1 MSLLGRRFPSRA
13 ARTFHPAFELLEDRT
28 LLSAG
33 MLDPT
38 FGVGGELTV
47 HWQPGDSS
55 AIGAVADDAILLLTL
70 FAGSGFVFL
79 LAGLARRR
87 SLSYTHSGILAFGNF
102 TIGVF
107 SLFLSFA
114 ESIGYQDDLATCG
127 GFPPGY
133 WTTGNVTVNRCSIFV
148 SLHQDW
154 VSDIYLLILLTSAI
168 AFCAVILTRL
178 RQAHR
183 EAQAQ
188 ESGLE
193 SIVA

>member
-1 MSLLGRRFPSRA
+1 MDRVTSRRAPYPRRPRLDWRYLLA
-13 ARTFHPAFELLEDRT
+13 ALLANT
-28 LLSAG
+28 LG
-33 MLDPT
+33 I
-38 FGVGGELTV
+38 TV
-47 HWQPGDSS
+47 FSVVYQTARNQTSVS